1 MNTVPKYSEIQR
13 NSQFIRKDD
22 LFLDEELEK
31 FQRDLDNL
39 EALNVN
45 IQGSLN
51 QFQMVNPHNNR
62 AAFNNSRSIDI
73 TKTYLSPKNILLKN
87 PSFSFFPSHLK
98 SPTTGNFESNKEFVS
113 KIEFNE
119 NKNFMNQEEV
129 C

>member
-1 MNTVPKYSEIQR
+1 MNALPKFPEIHR
-13 NSQFIRKDD
+13 NSQFTRKDD
-22 LFLDEELEK
+22 MFLDEELEK

-51 QFQMVNPHNNR
+51 QFQKVNPRNNR

-87 PSFSFFPSHLK
+87 PSVSFFSSHLK
-98 SPTTGNFESNKEFVS
+98 STTGYLESNKEFVS
-113 KIEFNE
+113 RMEIDE
-119 NKNFMNQEEV
+119 NKDFLSREEV
-129 C
+129 